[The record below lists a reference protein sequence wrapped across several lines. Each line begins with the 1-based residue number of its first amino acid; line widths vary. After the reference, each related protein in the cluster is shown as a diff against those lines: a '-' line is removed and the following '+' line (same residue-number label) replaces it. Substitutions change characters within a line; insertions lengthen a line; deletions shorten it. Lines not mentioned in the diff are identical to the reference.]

1 MRSNH
6 ALTITKC
13 GQPRAT
19 TLSCGQAAKLRPS
32 LGVKWNVA
40 GPQLTPRFIGGA
52 TQRRDSVGLPADWR
66 QAQHVLCPYYC
77 RTAKHS
83 CSFFSSYIER
93 GHLRARARC
102 LTSRPQNYIQAHV
115 ARGTIAAI
123 GLPDFEAG
131 ARAQL
136 LQFRNAKLM
145 GVAQAAAAAL
155 PVE

>member
-1 MRSNH
+1 M
-6 ALTITKC
+6 
-13 GQPRAT
+13 
-19 TLSCGQAAKLRPS
+19 
-32 LGVKWNVA
+32 KWNVA
-40 GPQLTPRFIGGA
+40 GPQLSPRFIGGA
-52 TQRRDSVGLPADWR
+52 TQRREPVRLPADWR